1 MRKPFLLASF
11 ALFTTLGAFPMKEI
25 AGEFQPWDA
34 NCQILGNN
42 IAFMTEWNGVT
53 FKFFDKDGCVF
64 EGGTDFSEYDMLVL
78 KLKDASCMFKIK
90 TEYTDGTTQ
99 QDSWGAERAI
109 TPGLLVAGIDLNPE
123 HKKNVKDFFLQSA
136 DYPGMITIDK
146 VIACTKA
153 EYEQMLKEEKA
164 KRFDLT
170 LKKVNEG
177 GGADYDPATK
187 TISIKD
193 DWAHKGWYFNDQ
205 FRDFSLFDMFVIQFA
220 QPTATEGEIGIEYDG
235 EGAQT
240 TTSKFEAGAS
250 QINVPLSK
258 DKNKLRQVY
267 VKGPSGATF
276 VLKGARFATNGE
288 VTPIK
293 RIDNEKAST
302 DTQTRYY
309 SLDGRELK
317 EPAKGLHIEKKN
329 GRAQTVIRR

>member
-11 ALFTTLGAFPMKEI
+11 ALFTALSAFPMKEI

-136 DYPGMITIDK
+136 DYPGMITVEK
-146 VIACTKA
+146 VL
-153 EYEQMLKEEKA
+153 Q
-164 KRFDLT
+164 R
-170 LKKVNEG
+170 
-177 GGADYDPATK
+177 
-187 TISIKD
+187 
-193 DWAHKGWYFNDQ
+193 
-205 FRDFSLFDMFVIQFA
+205 
-220 QPTATEGEIGIEYDG
+220 
-235 EGAQT
+235 
-240 TTSKFEAGAS
+240 
-250 QINVPLSK
+250 
-258 DKNKLRQVY
+258 
-267 VKGPSGATF
+267 
-276 VLKGARFATNGE
+276 
-288 VTPIK
+288 PI
-293 RIDNEKAST
+293 
-302 DTQTRYY
+302 
-309 SLDGRELK
+309 
-317 EPAKGLHIEKKN
+317 
-329 GRAQTVIRR
+329 